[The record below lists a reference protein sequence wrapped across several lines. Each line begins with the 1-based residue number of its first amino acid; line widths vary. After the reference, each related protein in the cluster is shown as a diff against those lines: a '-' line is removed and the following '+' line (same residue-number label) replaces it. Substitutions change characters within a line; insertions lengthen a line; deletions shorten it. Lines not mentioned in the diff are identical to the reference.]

1 MRTIFYILII
11 STILASTALSEDY
24 YPLAKGNKWT
34 YTMSNGVN
42 VTVEVTGFSEINGIP
57 CAVVE
62 STAENFNEGMRD
74 VSREYMTVDTTGLQT
89 HMVQMQGQNFVYDP
103 PLVRIRLPFR
113 QGREWKS
120 TINQDGS
127 VTTTTFESVGTQ
139 IVTTVNGNVSCIVIR
154 SRTNQ
159 VGQLPIITENYYA
172 DKVGLVLQ
180 RIQIGNQTIVSTMT
194 SSAVKPTETITA
206 AQIRQNEMQVI
217 CPNCGAKVPANAKF
231 CTECGKEIKK
241 TEDPNSIKETVIDVN
256 DDKNFEQYLSP
267 LGKVMLYKPQK
278 WKVAERRLGS
288 GANVVSVIRPDE
300 SALVVFVTFQSS
312 QAISDS
318 AGLAGICI
326 SAFKDDIPDLNC
338 RNVKSTAD
346 KNQTVMD
353 ISYTEKGEK
362 GIGKGYFFYTDK
374 IGAAY
379 LLLARDDVWEK
390 LRPVLTNV
398 ACNIVYTPDSIENVI
413 RQGVK
418 LADKINIVIQEQ
430 TINPASILQKSK
442 NNTGKE
448 VELVS
453 ASLPDK
459 SISMQIPKGWNLDG
473 QEIQYLL
480 VDDPNTKNRGLSS
493 GLYTIIQ
500 SAITIPGML
509 NTGYQPPTQALGLIL
524 GFNRIGTDLE
534 IIADIPGQQA
544 DQEIA
549 KEIQLANFHG
559 LQVDSRL
566 LYVKFK
572 SASNKKVLKGLFS
585 VQSITTP
592 MSPEWTV
599 LIDGS
604 WAPENEF
611 DEWLPSYL
619 QISKSSQ
626 IDSKWNQK
634 EQQNR
639 YYQLQRLNR
648 NLQVS
653 ITQSGTVFSEYLS
666 NSLNEI
672 RGWDYTSWMKS
683 QTTLAQGIWIANN
696 NGAQVQ
702 QAESWG
708 SESKSADGGNLVFNS
723 VNFTGTSPWVAFE
736 PEFINTQEE
745 FEDFLID
752 Y

>member
-11 STILASTALSEDY
+11 STIFASTALSEDY

-42 VTVEVTGFSEINGIP
+42 LTVEVTGFSEINGIP
-57 CAVVE
+57 CAIVE
-62 STAENFNEGMRD
+62 STAENINESMRD

-89 HMVQMQGQNFVYDP
+89 HMVQMQGENFAYDP

-113 QGREWKS
+113 QGREWTS

-127 VTTTTFESVGTQ
+127 FITTTFESVGTQ

-154 SRTNQ
+154 SRINQ
-159 VGQLPIITENYYA
+159 AGQIPIISENYYA
-172 DKVGLVLQ
+172 DKVGLVFQ
-180 RIQIGNQTIVSTMT
+180 RIQMGNQTITSTLR
-194 SSAVKPTETITA
+194 SSSVKPSETITA
-206 AQIRQNEMQVI
+206 AQIRQSEIQVI
-217 CPNCGAKVPANAKF
+217 CQNCGAKVPAGAKF
-231 CTECGKEIKK
+231 CQECGKEIKV
-241 TEDPNSIKETVIDVN
+241 TEDANSVKETVIDVN
-256 DDKNFEQYLSP
+256 EDKNFEQYLSP

-288 GANVVSVIRPDE
+288 GANVVSIIRPDE

-326 SAFKDDIPDLNC
+326 SAFKDDIPDLSC
-338 RNVKSTAD
+338 TNVKSTAD

-362 GIGKGYFFYTDK
+362 GIGQGYFFYTDK
-374 IGAAY
+374 IGTAY

-390 LRPVLTNV
+390 LRPALANV
-398 ACNIVYTPDSIENVI
+398 ACNIVYSPDGIENVI

-418 LADKINIVIQEQ
+418 FADKINIVIQEQ
-430 TINPASILQKSK
+430 TINPAAILQKSK

-448 VELVS
+448 LQLVP

-459 SISMQIPKGWNLDG
+459 SISMQIPKGWNFDG
-473 QEIQYLL
+473 QEMQYFL
-480 VDDPNTKNRGLSS
+480 VDDANTKNHGVSS
-493 GLYTIIQ
+493 GLYTIVQ
-500 SAITIPGML
+500 SSITIPGML

-544 DQEIA
+544 DPEMA
-549 KEIQLANFHG
+549 KEIQLSNFRG

-566 LYVKFK
+566 LYVRFK
-572 SASNKKVLKGLFS
+572 SALNQKVLKGLFS
-585 VQSITTP
+585 VQSITTA

-611 DEWLPSYL
+611 DEWLPVYQ
-619 QISKSSQ
+619 QISKSAQ
-626 IDSKWNQK
+626 IDSQWSQK
-634 EQQNR
+634 EKQNR

-653 ITQSGTVFSEYLS
+653 IMQSGTVFSDYLS

-696 NGAQVQ
+696 EGAQVQ
-702 QAESWG
+702 PAESWG
-708 SESKSADGGNLVFNS
+708 TESKSADGSNLAFNTL
-723 VNFTGTSPWVAFE
+723 NFTGTNPWVTFE
-736 PEFINTQEE
+736 SEFINTQEE